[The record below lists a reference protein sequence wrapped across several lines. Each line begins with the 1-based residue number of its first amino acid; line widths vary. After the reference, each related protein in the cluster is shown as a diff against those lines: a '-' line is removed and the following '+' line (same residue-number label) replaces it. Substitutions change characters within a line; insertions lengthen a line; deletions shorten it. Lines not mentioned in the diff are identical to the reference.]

1 MRVALII
8 IGDEILSGKYRDENG
23 PWLIERLRSRGVDL
37 ARLVTIPDVVVEI
50 AEEVSRCAQRY
61 DAVITSGGVGPTH
74 DDLTVEGVAAA
85 FGAELEERSELME
98 LIERYELP
106 SAGARRMALAPRG
119 ADLLAS
125 ADVPFPVLKMR
136 NVYVFP
142 GVPELFRA
150 KFGVVAHRFRGPE
163 VHTARVL
170 TLERETDMAHRLASV
185 ALRHPQ
191 VSIGS
196 YPRFGEGRRRVV
208 LTLESRS
215 ADHLARALKDLSAHV
230 HLTEVEPPL

>member
-8 IGDEILSGKYRDENG
+8 IGDEILTGKYRDENG
-23 PWLIERLRSRGVDL
+23 PWLIERLRARGVDL
-37 ARLVTIPDVVVEI
+37 ARLVTIPDLVAEI
-50 AEEVSRCAQRY
+50 AEEVLRCSQRY

-74 DDLTVEGVAAA
+74 DDLTMEGVAQA
-85 FGAELEERSELME
+85 FGQPLEERQELLE

-106 SAGARRMALAPRG
+106 SAGARRMSLAPVG
-119 ADLLAS
+119 AELIAS
-125 ADVPFPVLKMR
+125 DDVPFPVLKVH

-142 GVPELFRA
+142 GVPKLFRA
-150 KFGVVAHRFRGPE
+150 KFGVVAERFRGPA

-170 TLERETDMAHRLASV
+170 TLERETEMAERLAGV
-185 ALRHPQ
+185 AQRHPQ

-215 ADHLARALKDLSAHV
+215 PEHLAHALEDLATHV
-230 HLTEVEPPL
+230 HLTEAELAL